1 MFSFNGEF
9 ARITRASVIEVVNDA
24 LDKAMNDALAA
35 GTEAEAKTLWE
46 TAQDLIRADMP
57 TVPVANSKPQAAA
70 TIDLKGFIG
79 SAALNEPLNLVWLD
93 RP

>member
-1 MFSFNGEF
+1 
-9 ARITRASVIEVVNDA
+9 
-24 LDKAMNDALAA
+24 
-35 GTEAEAKTLWE
+35 
-46 TAQDLIRADMP
+46 LIRADMP